1 MGPWWFGLG
10 SGRHMAVATRRQK
23 LRAKENA
30 RRAAKW
36 TEEITRSDMGRG
48 DWDRSRTL
56 ADEIPL
62 VRPHVPTE
70 FGPLL
75 QIPLPGYGGEPK
87 WYFWHLPSN
96 TTHLTVAEFL
106 ARLPL
111 LMLLQ
116 LLLLLLLP

>member
-1 MGPWWFGLG
+1 
-10 SGRHMAVATRRQK
+10 MAVATRRQK

-30 RRAAKW
+30 RPAPRW
-36 TEEITRSDMGRG
+36 TQESTQGDKDREDGGRSM
-48 DWDRSRTL
+48 TL
-56 ADEIPL
+56 ADEMPL
-62 VRPHVPTE
+62 VRPDVPTE

-75 QIPLPGYGGEPK
+75 QIPLPGYSGEPK

-111 LMLLQ
+111 LMLL